1 MVKVSL
7 IDLLLSFN
15 YIVLFH
21 YIVFMRASKKK
32 EVYLVGMESNEG
44 KSKKNKREKEPT
56 RWEKQKQ
63 KRKKNTPRGRDGRFL
78 GSNKAIDWFIL
89 CFG

>member
-7 IDLLLSFN
+7 IDFYLSFN
-15 YIVLFH
+15 YIVIFH

-44 KSKKNKREKEPT
+44 KSKKNKREKENC
-56 RWEKQKQ
+56 WEKQKN
-63 KRKKNTPRGRDGRFL
+63 KKE
-78 GSNKAIDWFIL
+78 KY
-89 CFG
+89 

>member
-15 YIVLFH
+15 YIVIFH

-44 KSKKNKREKEPT
+44 KSKKNKREKE
-56 RWEKQKQ
+56 
-63 KRKKNTPRGRDGRFL
+63 N
-78 GSNKAIDWFIL
+78 
-89 CFG
+89 C

>member
-32 EVYLVGMESNEG
+32 KRFIWLGWNRTKESPKKTKG
-44 KSKKNKREKEPT
+44 KRTDPM
-56 RWEKQKQ
+56 RKQKQ
-63 KRKKNTPRGRDGRFL
+63 KRKRNTKGAGRAVL
-78 GSNKAIDWFIL
+78 GSNKAID
-89 CFG
+89 